1 MNSTFILLHYN
12 EYCCGIIK
20 LKTKKDMYY
29 LDSSTDFDSN
39 GRPCDYVD
47 SSGYIW
53 IYQGKKND
61 TDVWD
66 GVPIE
71 G

>member
-1 MNSTFILLHYN
+1 
-12 EYCCGIIK
+12 
-20 LKTKKDMYY
+20 MYY

>member
-1 MNSTFILLHYN
+1 MDN
-12 EYCCGIIK
+12 
-20 LKTKKDMYY
+20 YY
-29 LDSSTDFDSN
+29 SSTGFDSN

-47 SSGYIW
+47 DNGYIW

-61 TDVWD
+61 VDAW
-66 GVPIE
+66 GGIPPE